1 MEHNM
6 TDVASSQKQMPM
18 MKGNDDHMYGCDLHS
33 DLYSVNMQT
42 SQVAD
47 RDVSE
52 EHESLVKGGFQ
63 LLISLPLAA
72 SPQLNIHILGNQLRR
87 PAAITTTAQKE
98 TKRTPKGSRKE
109 QHTWQSAPQ
118 ACRHPN
124 HCSKALFKS
133 KTSIL
138 IQNRPY
144 TGDLISETSGD
155 RENAFLHCGDGLG
168 NQKEQYQAG
177 QHRIPM
183 HSAGTCHLQ
192 LWASAKQ
199 LYQ

>member
-6 TDVASSQKQMPM
+6 TDMATSQKQMAM

-33 DLYSVNMQT
+33 HLYSVNMQT

-72 SPQLNIHILGNQLRR
+72 SPQLNIHILGNQLCR

-98 TKRTPKGSRKE
+98 TKRK
-109 QHTWQSAPQ
+109 
-118 ACRHPN
+118 
-124 HCSKALFKS
+124 
-133 KTSIL
+133 
-138 IQNRPY
+138 
-144 TGDLISETSGD
+144 
-155 RENAFLHCGDGLG
+155 
-168 NQKEQYQAG
+168 
-177 QHRIPM
+177 
-183 HSAGTCHLQ
+183 
-192 LWASAKQ
+192 
-199 LYQ
+199 